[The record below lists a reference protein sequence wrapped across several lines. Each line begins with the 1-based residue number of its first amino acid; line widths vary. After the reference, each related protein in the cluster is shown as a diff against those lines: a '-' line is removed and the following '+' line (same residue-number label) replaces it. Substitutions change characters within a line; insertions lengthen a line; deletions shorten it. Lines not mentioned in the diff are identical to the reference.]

1 MAVFAAI
8 GAVASIAG
16 GIFGA
21 SQASSQN
28 EQAQQNYNDQKR
40 LAQEIAD
47 KTNEYNKR
55 AFEVDQQNY
64 WNQYAYQWGSA
75 VQAWQRQN
83 EIDDYR
89 YVQDLR
95 AYQRDLRILTDQIN
109 FNDLA
114 ATQAYKAEDAAL
126 TGLFRQQM
134 FEREDQIASLKK
146 TLYEGEINRYA
157 TQAEFDAVIEKE
169 KIGKLSIRETL
180 RESVREATFQKES
193 AMVDSLRKQGQAA
206 LGQAG
211 KSRGRAQQTTLAEF
225 YRGMSQ
231 LESSLSGKTR
241 QAALQVLELE
251 SQSKLAEKQ
260 ISIQRTRSEVAMAN
274 AVRDTEFNM
283 RVLDADVASA
293 VEQSMNNRRDIAL
306 RQYGANIAAAAQT
319 MIRPERLAYS
329 EAPIKPPERIF
340 IEPMKAMPGAIAAPV
355 QQSIWGPIVSGI
367 GSAAGSLSTIDWGG
381 KNKRK

>member
-1 MAVFAAI
+1 MDPATIFAGI
-8 GAVASIAG
+8 GAISSVVG

-21 SQASSQN
+21 SEASSAN
-28 EQAQQNYNDQKR
+28 EQAQQNYQDQKR
-40 LAQEIAD
+40 LAQQIAD

-55 AFEVDQQNY
+55 AFKVDQENY

-83 EIDDYR
+83 EIDDYQ
-89 YVQDLR
+89 YVQNLK
-95 AYQRDLRILTDQIN
+95 AYQRDLKILTDQID

-114 ATQAYKAEDAAL
+114 ANQAYKAEDAAL
-126 TGLFRQQM
+126 TGLFSQQM

-260 ISIQRTRSEVAMAN
+260 ISVQRTRSEVAMAN

-283 RVLDADVASA
+283 RVLDADIASA
-293 VEQSMNNRRDIAL
+293 VAQSMNNRRDIAL
-306 RQYGANIAAAAQT
+306 RQYGANLSAVSQT

-329 EAPIKPPERIF
+329 PAPIKPPERIF
-340 IEPMKAMPGAIAAPV
+340 IEPMEAIPGAVAAPV
-355 QQSIWGPIVSGI
+355 QQSVWGPIVSSIAG
-367 GSAAGSLSTIDWGG
+367 AAGSLKGVDWG
-381 KNKRK
+381 